1 MSAKVFIFYS
11 TKDEEFREVLENKL
25 IFLRKLKL
33 VESWRDRQII
43 GRKWDGDMYP
53 LIDNADIVLLLISH
67 SFLAS
72 EFCYSKD
79 INRAIERHQAGTA
92 KVIPLMIYPIRNWVQ
107 TPFAE
112 LEVLPQNGLPILDWP
127 KEEEAFLDI
136 AVGIGER
143 VLELTKS
150 TAKSDPTERAIAIDG
165 LATLYKKQEKY
176 QEAESLYLQALE
188 IFESNGD
195 RLEYAKSVT
204 NLASL
209 YQAINYY
216 FEAEPLYKEALKIRR
231 ELLGENSL
239 EYVESINNVAMIYYF
254 QERYNKAEP
263 LYQEALELRK
273 NLLGEDSLD
282 VAKTL
287 NNLAAVYSSQKM
299 YKEAEP
305 LYKEAYKIMSEKL
318 GKDHP
323 KTITIRRNLDSHRNK
338 SFWTVVKWYLIFQTL
353 YEIFV

>member
-11 TKDEEFREVLENKL
+11 KKDEEFREVLEDRL
-25 IFLRKLKL
+25 IYLRNLK
-33 VESWRDRQII
+33 VIESWRDRQLV

-53 LIDNADIVLLLISH
+53 LLDSADIILLLISP
-67 SFLAS
+67 SFLS
-72 EFCYSKD
+72 SDFCRSQD
-79 INRAIERHQAGTA
+79 IERAIARHKEGIA
-92 KVIPLMIYPIRNWVQ
+92 KVIPIMIYPIRNWAKTQ
-107 TPFAE
+107 FAE
-112 LEVLPQNGLPILDWP
+112 LEVLPKDGLPILDWP
-127 KEEEAFLDI
+127 REEEAFLDI
-136 AVGIGER
+136 AVGIGES
-143 VLELTKS
+143 VLELSKTS
-150 TAKSDPTERAIAIDG
+150 PEYEHTDLAIAMDG
-165 LATLYKKQEKY
+165 LASLYKKQGKH
-176 QEAESLYLQALE
+176 QESENLYLEALA
-188 IFESNGD
+188 IFENRGD
-195 RLEYAKSVT
+195 RLKYAKSVT

-209 YQAINYY
+209 YQSIDYY
-216 FEAEPLYKEALKIRR
+216 FEAEPLYKEALTIRR
-231 ELLGENSL
+231 EVLGENSL

-273 NLLGEDSLD
+273 ELLGEDSLD

-305 LYKEAYKIMSEKL
+305 LYKEAYQIMSDKL

-338 SFWTVVKWYLIFQTL
+338 SFWTVVKWYLVFQTL